1 MFAWLLE
8 LFTFDSL
15 ILLFEVPTVI
25 VWAAGPEAL
34 LDLDF
39 LVFVL
44 EISIGLTNE
53 VSSKQPGVANETSIV
68 LSK

>member
-1 MFAWLLE
+1 M
-8 LFTFDSL
+8 
-15 ILLFEVPTVI
+15 I

>member
-1 MFAWLLE
+1 M
-8 LFTFDSL
+8 
-15 ILLFEVPTVI
+15 LLFDVPAVI
-25 VWAAGPEAL
+25 VWVAIPEVL

-39 LVFVL
+39 LVLVL
-44 EISIGLTNE
+44 EISTGLTNE